1 MRIAIIEDNET
12 LAKGIKNSLEDQGL
26 GVNWIANG
34 IDGAAFLRQECPD
47 VAIVDVNLPG
57 QDGLSIVREMRHRGD
72 MTPVL
77 ILTAMGKT
85 SERVTGL
92 EAGADDYLV
101 KPFEMAELIARVRAL
116 ARRRPVLQS
125 PTTEIG
131 LLSYDTQS
139 RALHGPAG
147 ELDLPR
153 RELALFECLLDN
165 RGRIVSRDRISDT
178 LYGTGAEI
186 DSNAIELLVSRLR
199 RKLDG
204 TGALIRTARGLGYM
218 LDEEKR

>member
-1 MRIAIIEDNET
+1 M
-12 LAKGIKNSLEDQGL
+12 
-26 GVNWIANG
+26 
-34 IDGAAFLRQECPD
+34 
-47 VAIVDVNLPG
+47 
-57 QDGLSIVREMRHRGD
+57 
-72 MTPVL
+72 L

-85 SERVTGL
+85 SERVMGL

-116 ARRRPVLQS
+116 ARRRPILQS

-131 LLSYDTQS
+131 
-139 RALHGPAG
+139 ALRYHSQRRTLQGPAG
-147 ELDLPR
+147 DLELPR

-165 RGRIVSRDRISDT
+165 RGRIISRDRISDT

-204 TGALIRTARGLGYM
+204 SGVLIRTARGLGYM
-218 LDEEKR
+218 LDEEKP

>member
-1 MRIAIIEDNET
+1 
-12 LAKGIKNSLEDQGL
+12 
-26 GVNWIANG
+26 
-34 IDGAAFLRQECPD
+34 
-47 VAIVDVNLPG
+47 
-57 QDGLSIVREMRHRGD
+57 
-72 MTPVL
+72 
-77 ILTAMGKT
+77 
-85 SERVTGL
+85 
-92 EAGADDYLV
+92 
-101 KPFEMAELIARVRAL
+101 
-116 ARRRPVLQS
+116 
-125 PTTEIG
+125 
-131 LLSYDTQS
+131 
-139 RALHGPAG
+139 
-147 ELDLPR
+147 LDLPR